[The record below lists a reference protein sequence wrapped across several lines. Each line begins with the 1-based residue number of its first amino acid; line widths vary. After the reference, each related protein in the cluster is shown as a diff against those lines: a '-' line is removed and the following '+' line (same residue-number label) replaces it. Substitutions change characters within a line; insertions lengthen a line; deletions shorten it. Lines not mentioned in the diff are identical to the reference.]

1 MLRPREL
8 KFISILLGLTGLLL
22 LAGGLFNAYHSSL
35 RPWLTGV
42 PYENSGATLAAVRR
56 RGHLRCGVEGSL
68 RGFSV
73 IEGTSIFE
81 EHGRKFF
88 ADARGFDADFCRVIA
103 VAVFGTTVDR
113 VYFTPADVVE
123 RFDLVREGTVDVLI
137 RNTTWTAMRDTLQG
151 IDFGPVIFHDGQKFL
166 VPGWA
171 NDLRPAGDHHAAQR
185 SGRTR

>member
-22 LAGGLFNAYHSSL
+22 LAGGLFNAYQSSL

-88 ADARGFDADFCRVIA
+88 ANARAASCEEDALSAQFHALFPSGS
-103 VAVFGTTVDR
+103 
-113 VYFTPADVVE
+113 YY
-123 RFDLVREGTVDVLI
+123 LI
-137 RNTTWTAMRDTLQG
+137 KTSSSAMVG
-151 IDFGPVIFHDGQKFL
+151 
-166 VPGWA
+166 
-171 NDLRPAGDHHAAQR
+171 
-185 SGRTR
+185 